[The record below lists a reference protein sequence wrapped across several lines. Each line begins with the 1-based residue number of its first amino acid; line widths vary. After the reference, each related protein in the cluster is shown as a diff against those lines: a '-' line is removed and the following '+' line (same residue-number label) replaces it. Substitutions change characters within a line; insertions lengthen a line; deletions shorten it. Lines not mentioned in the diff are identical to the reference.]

1 MNTLIHIF
9 PVGSGIL
16 TDNDLEKLSDW
27 NDKAFSHLS
36 VANDFEWT
44 VGGHYN
50 LRLEVDNEFA
60 GYVGV
65 LRREILIDGNA
76 VVIGAIRGLIIND
89 TYRGLRL
96 GRLLMEA
103 AQKVIFNTVK
113 AEHGFLIC
121 LREISH
127 FYRKLGWQEI
137 GGSISLE
144 NKGELVEWPEA
155 AMILPGA
162 HSMPNLC
169 ACNIDLKGKA
179 F

>member
-16 TDNDLEKLSDW
+16 TNDDLEKLSDW

-36 VANDFEWT
+36 VTKNFEWT

-50 LRLEVDNEFA
+50 LRLEVNNEFA

-65 LRREILIDGNA
+65 LRREILIDKHPTI
-76 VVIGAIRGLIIND
+76 IGAIRGLIIND
-89 TYRGLRL
+89 KHRGLGL

-103 AQKVIFNTVK
+103 AQKVIFNTIQ
-113 AEHGFLIC
+113 AEYGFLIC
-121 LREISH
+121 LREMGC
-127 FYRKLGWQEI
+127 FYDKLGWKQLT
-137 GGSISLE
+137 GSVLLE
-144 NKGELVEWPEA
+144 NKGNLVEWPEI
-155 AMILPGA
+155 AMIFSNS
-162 HSMPNLC
+162 HSVPELYSC
-169 ACNIDLKGKA
+169 DVDLKGKA